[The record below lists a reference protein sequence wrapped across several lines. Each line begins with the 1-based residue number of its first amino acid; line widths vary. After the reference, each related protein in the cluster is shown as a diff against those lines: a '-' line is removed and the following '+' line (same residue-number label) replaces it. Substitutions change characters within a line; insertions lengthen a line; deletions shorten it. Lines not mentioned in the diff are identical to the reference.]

1 MSILCAILMTWAR
14 EIATTANNN
23 IVTIIFSFLLICYPK
38 CYPLCLLDVAKIQTE
53 TCARKQ
59 YIQNLHNGLPFL
71 IQVKI
76 LSLKLNILNL
86 LAHCAIK

>member
-1 MSILCAILMTWAR
+1 MTWAR

-38 CYPLCLLDVAKIQTE
+38 CYPLYLLDVAKIQIE

-59 YIQNLHNGLPFL
+59 
-71 IQVKI
+71 
-76 LSLKLNILNL
+76 
-86 LAHCAIK
+86 